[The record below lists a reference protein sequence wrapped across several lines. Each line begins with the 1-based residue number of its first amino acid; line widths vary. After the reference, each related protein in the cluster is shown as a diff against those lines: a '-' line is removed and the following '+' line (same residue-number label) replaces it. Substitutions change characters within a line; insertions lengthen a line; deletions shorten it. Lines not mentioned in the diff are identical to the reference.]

1 MSADQPSTE
10 AKVSAEAAGTG
21 ARAGAVIRDQVISIV
36 EAAGS
41 SAASSERD
49 ALARRETVLAEA
61 RVTAARVYESITT
74 AADQLDDVRSVA
86 TREADT
92 LRSLLARGGPVV
104 RGAGAS
110 AVGGPE
116 APPLEAEEEVEAT
129 PYLDEV
135 AASDPTP
142 PEPLSAEPDEAEVAE
157 WPATATDD
165 DLAEE
170 LAADAEAVEPTAGV
184 GHPGAEAEVGE
195 SEAME
200 AEAAEIEAAEIEAA
214 EIEAAE
220 IEAAE
225 AEAMEAEA
233 AQPEPEQPA
242 AQAGNG
248 QPEPER
254 PEAAEGEPADRA
266 ERELG
271 APEPDA
277 GAEQSL
283 DERGPQPVVGS
294 TDEGLADSYL
304 LAVESYALAVDH
316 GDVEQAKLWE
326 ALRRAAIEEARVR
339 HEFGQ
344 AEPDASL
351 SRRQRRQRDKRLRAL
366 IKARDE
372 SSANPPDA

>member
-10 AKVSAEAAGTG
+10 TDVSAEAAGSG
-21 ARAGAVIRDQVISIV
+21 ARAGAVIRDQVASIG
-36 EAAGS
+36 EAAGA

-49 ALARRETVLAEA
+49 ALARRETMLAEA
-61 RVTAARVYESITT
+61 RATAARVHEAITT
-74 AADQLDDVRSVA
+74 VADQLDDVRAAA

-92 LRSLLARGGPVV
+92 LRSLLARGGPAV
-104 RGAGAS
+104 RGAS
-110 AVGGPE
+110 ARAVRG
-116 APPLEAEEEVEAT
+116 LEASPLGAETEAT
-129 PYLDEV
+129 PYPGEV

-142 PEPLSAEPDEAEVAE
+142 PEPLFAEPRDAEVAE

-165 DLAEE
+165 DLADE
-170 LAADAEAVEPTAGV
+170 LAADAEAVEPAAGV
-184 GHPGAEAEVGE
+184 GYP
-195 SEAME
+195 
-200 AEAAEIEAAEIEAA
+200 
-214 EIEAAE
+214 
-220 IEAAE
+220 AAE
-225 AEAMEAEA
+225 AEPATA
-233 AQPEPEQPA
+233 EPEQPA
-242 AQAGNG
+242 AQGGNG
-248 QPEPER
+248 QPKPER
-254 PEAAEGEPADRA
+254 PEAAEGQSADRA
-266 ERELG
+266 EPALA

-283 DERGPQPVVGS
+283 DERGPQPVVEN

-351 SRRQRRQRDKRLRAL
+351 SRRQRRQRAKRLRAL

>member
-1 MSADQPSTE
+1 VSADQPSTE
-10 AKVSAEAAGTG
+10 TDVSAEAAGSG
-21 ARAGAVIRDQVISIV
+21 ARAGAVIRDQVASIV
-36 EAAGS
+36 EAAGA

-49 ALARRETVLAEA
+49 ALARRETMLAEA
-61 RVTAARVYESITT
+61 RATAARVHEAITT
-74 AADQLDDVRSVA
+74 VADQLDDVRAAA

-92 LRSLLARGGPVV
+92 LRSLLARGGPAV
-104 RGAGAS
+104 RGAS
-110 AVGGPE
+110 ARAVRG
-116 APPLEAEEEVEAT
+116 LEASPLGAETEAT
-129 PYLDEV
+129 PYPGEV

-142 PEPLSAEPDEAEVAE
+142 PEPLFAEPRDAEVAE
-157 WPATATDD
+157 WPSTATDD
-165 DLAEE
+165 DLADE
-170 LAADAEAVEPTAGV
+170 LAADAEAVEPAAGV
-184 GHPGAEAEVGE
+184 GYP
-195 SEAME
+195 
-200 AEAAEIEAAEIEAA
+200 AAEGEVEED
-214 EIEAAE
+214 EDAE

-225 AEAMEAEA
+225 AEAAEIEAEPA
-233 AQPEPEQPA
+233 TAEPEQPA
-242 AQAGNG
+242 AQGGNG
-248 QPEPER
+248 QPKPER
-254 PEAAEGEPADRA
+254 PEAAEGQSADRA
-266 ERELG
+266 EPELA

-283 DERGPQPVVGS
+283 DERGPQPVVGN

-351 SRRQRRQRDKRLRAL
+351 SRRQRRQRAKRLRAL